1 MLTSPNTHRL
11 SAVVGAWRRSSMG
24 VSVQV
29 DLRDRWLC
37 SGCGWQ
43 RGKTTGLAA
52 PSTRGVS
59 TRSPMCKQDQAQRTF
74 RLPSSFLVLT
84 HKSPGVAQ
92 QAHRGL
98 LTGPGPQVVQC
109 YRAHQKLTQRMS
121 QCYPLVIPISEQTIN
136 VITRLVLCSQS
147 DDIYW
152 QHFMGAKQR
161 LFHKSHLPDVLLLCV
176 LQYTLARHNEKIRL
190 GRDSSNRGC
199 YLYRGWRLKQ
209 AGQPCGRDRYWPR
222 PNIP

>member
-11 SAVVGAWRRSSMG
+11 SAVVGAWRRTLRG
-24 VSVQV
+24 WVSRLTSEIVDFSQV
-29 DLRDRWLC
+29 VV
-37 SGCGWQ
+37 G
-43 RGKTTGLAA
+43 
-52 PSTRGVS
+52 RGVKPPGWRPPQPGAS
-59 TRSPMCKQDQAQRTF
+59 ARGRRCASRTVCF
-74 RLPSSFLVLT
+74 PSSFLILT
-84 HKSPGVAQ
+84 HKSPGIPQ
-92 QAHRGL
+92 KAHRGL

-109 YRAHQKLTQRMS
+109 YCAHQKLTYRMS
-121 QCYPLVIPISEQTIN
+121 QCYPLEIPISEQTIN

-222 PNIP
+222 PYIP